1 MATELTLTKTRIQAG
16 IWEGVLTVSGDRIQ
30 PQIEVSHLAQP
41 IDGGVEVSEDPEVP
55 GRFVLRVPIPPEV
68 LYDGGV
74 QSFVMSETVTGEK
87 LGSFT
92 IVTGQ
97 PLEDDVRA
105 EIALLREE
113 LDMLK
118 RAFRR
123 HCLETT

>member
-1 MATELTLTKTRIQAG
+1 MSELTLTKTRIQAG
-16 IWEGVLTVSGDRIQ
+16 VWEGVLTIAGEQMQ
-30 PQIEVSHLAQP
+30 PQIEVRHQTTVL
-41 IDGGVEVSEDPEVP
+41 DEVEVTEDADTP
-55 GRFVLRVPIPPEV
+55 GRFLLRVPIPREV
-68 LYDGGV
+68 LYDGV
-74 QSFVMSETVTGEK
+74 QSFVITEAVSGEK
-87 LGSFT
+87 LGDFA

-105 EIALLREE
+105 EMALLREE

>member
-16 IWEGVLTVSGDRIQ
+16 IWEGVLTVAGDRIQ
-30 PQIEVSHLAQP
+30 PQIEVSHQAQP
-41 IDGGVEVSEDPEVP
+41 LDGVEVAEDSETP
-55 GRFVLRVPIPPEV
+55 GRFTLRVPIPREL
-68 LYDGGV
+68 LYDGV
-74 QSFVMSETVTGEK
+74 QSFVISEEVTGEK
-87 LGSFT
+87 LGGFT
-92 IVTGQ
+92 LVTGQ

-105 EIALLREE
+105 EMALLREE

>member
-1 MATELTLTKTRIQAG
+1 MSTELTLTKTRIQAG
-16 IWEGVLTVSGDRIQ
+16 VWEGELRVAGTRTE
-30 PQIEVSHLAQP
+30 PRIEVSHLTQP
-41 IDGGVEVSEDPEVP
+41 IDGVEIAEDPETP
-55 GRFVLRVPIPPEV
+55 GRFILRVPIPREV
-68 LYDGGV
+68 LYDGV
-74 QSFVMSETVTGEK
+74 QSFVITEAVSGEK

-105 EIALLREE
+105 EMALLREE

>member
-30 PQIEVSHLAQP
+30 PQIAVSHLAQQ
-41 IDGGVEVSEDPEVP
+41 IDGVDVSEDPEVP
-55 GRFVLRVPIPPEV
+55 GRFVLRVPIPREV
-68 LYDGGV
+68 LYDGV
-74 QSFVMSETVTGEK
+74 QSFVITEEVTGER

-105 EIALLREE
+105 EMALLREE

>member
-16 IWEGVLTVSGDRIQ
+16 IWEGVLTVDGDRIQ
-30 PQIEVSHLAQP
+30 PQVEVSHQAQTL
-41 IDGGVEVSEDPEVP
+41 DGVEVSEDPEWP

-68 LYDGGV
+68 LYDGV
-74 QSFVMSETVTGEK
+74 QSFVISETVTGEK
-87 LGSFT
+87 LDSFT

-105 EIALLREE
+105 EMALLREE